1 MNFELVNNI
10 TNRYPKIFR
19 FAWVIGDIYVAQKFS
34 LTFEKWLC
42 LCSRSLCFCGS
53 KIVKASFVFDFLA
66 RNEESERRNRGV
78 GGERPSGDRWWCG
91 GTITEQKLWSSFILY
106 YNTSVL
112 RSSRKT
118 QTSFSSVVESKNN
131 KWNLQSRVVLITLC
145 FRFFRACR
153 IIKSV
158 SNSQKE
164 VSKKTRR
171 HEQKRRVTKQ
181 KSDEK
186 PEK

>member
-1 MNFELVNNI
+1 MFEKWNHKQ
-10 TNRYPKIFR
+10 YDCPKIFR

-42 LCSRSLCFCGS
+42 LCSRSLCFCGG
-53 KIVKASFVFDFLA
+53 KMVKASFVFDFLA

-78 GGERPSGDRWWCG
+78 GGETLWRPVVVWRN
-91 GTITEQKLWSSFILY
+91 Y
-106 YNTSVL
+106 YRTKTLVFFHIVL
-112 RSSRKT
+112 QYFCTPIFSRKT